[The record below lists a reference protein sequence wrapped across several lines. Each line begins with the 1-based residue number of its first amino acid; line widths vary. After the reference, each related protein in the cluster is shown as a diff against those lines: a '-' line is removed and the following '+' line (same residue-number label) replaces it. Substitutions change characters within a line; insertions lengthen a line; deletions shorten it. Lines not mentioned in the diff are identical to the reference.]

1 MDKYYAAIDLGTT
14 TVEVSLLQAD
24 GSVVAKHGF
33 LNPQKKYGSD
43 VISRVTWQIRH
54 SEDPEITDC
63 VAESIRDALEKML
76 SWHRGTFPGDIEKAV
91 VTGNTAMA
99 AIFMGYYAGSLGH
112 APFLLPYDETEDVDL
127 SGIPC
132 TVPAPV
138 SAVLGSDSVGGAWAL
153 PLGED
158 ELLMDL
164 GTNGEMLL
172 RHDGVIHGATAA
184 CGPAFENCTR
194 AQGIYGSTMLA
205 AIGRLLK
212 RKKLPADGTLPQD
225 VAERGIYDDGTVPE
239 PGKEK
244 AAGKMLITPKI
255 LQEVQMAKAAIRA
268 TFSMLCR
275 RAGVEEK
282 NLKSIRLAGGFGFH
296 MSLRDAVTIG
306 ILPEFLSER
315 VKISG
320 NTSLLAAEKMALEG
334 MEEYEHFREKVITY
348 QFGGD
353 PEYEELFYRSIPY
366 SEQQS

>member
-1 MDKYYAAIDLGTT
+1 MEHYYAAIDLGTT
-14 TVEVSLLQAD
+14 TVEVSLLRSD

-43 VISRVTWQIRH
+43 VISRVTWQVRH

-63 VAESIRDALEKML
+63 VAEGIRSALENML
-76 SWHRGTFPGDIEKAV
+76 SWHKGSFPGDIEKAV

-99 AIFMGYYAGSLGH
+99 ALFLGYYTGSLGH
-112 APFLLPYDETEDVDL
+112 APFLLPYDETEDLDL
-127 SGIPC
+127 YGLRC

-138 SAVLGSDSVGGAWAL
+138 SAFLGSDSVGGAWAL

-172 RHDGVIHGATAA
+172 RHNGEIHGASAA

-212 RKKLPADGTLPQD
+212 RGKLPKDGTLPAEI
-225 VAERGIYDDGTVPE
+225 AERGIFDDGSIPE
-239 PGKEK
+239 PGSEK
-244 AAGKMLITPKI
+244 PAGKMLITPKI

-268 TFSMLCR
+268 TFSMLCK
-275 RAGVEEK
+275 RAGIEEK
-282 NLKSIRLAGGFGFH
+282 DLKQVCLAGGFGFH
-296 MSLRDAVTIG
+296 MSLRDAVTVG

-320 NTSLLAAEKMALEG
+320 NTSLLAAEKMVLEG
-334 MEEYEHFREKVITY
+334 TEEYEHFREKVITHR
-348 QFGGD
+348 FGGD
-353 PEYEELFYRSIPY
+353 PEYEELFYQSIPY
-366 SEQQS
+366 SD